1 MILLTLSRGKGEET
15 VRLQLPASPAE
26 IGETFAFLDRIS
38 LDTTA
43 TAILDVSSN
52 VPVLYRCLY
61 DVDVEDSEQ
70 FQKLQKLAER
80 TEALSPA
87 KAAIFSGALDAECVW
102 NLEGALTV
110 ADRLDEYML
119 VNNVSSDSE
128 LGIYLVNKGITP
140 FPDRFKP
147 YINYARVGAEYDQKE
162 NSCEIFEIKHSSK
175 QVPFQYRH
183 LVDEDK
189 CQRTE
194 RRFGPIHG
202 RYILYRGEDAQM
214 ENGVQYWNVENYLK
228 ALPTLDIVQVQE
240 IGMQSI
246 EPTL

>member
-110 ADRLDEYML
+110 ADRLDEYIRTQAEKKEVASAWL
-119 VNNVSSDSE
+119 E
-128 LGIYLVNKGITP
+128 LAISCAKVPVKYEADEIK
-140 FPDRFKP
+140 R
-147 YINYARVGAEYDQKE
+147 RQKE
-162 NSCEIFEIKHSSK
+162 EKT
-175 QVPFQYRH
+175 
-183 LVDEDK
+183 
-189 CQRTE
+189 QRETE
-194 RRFGPIHG
+194 PVM
-202 RYILYRGEDAQM
+202 A
-214 ENGVQYWNVENYLK
+214 
-228 ALPTLDIVQVQE
+228 
-240 IGMQSI
+240 
-246 EPTL
+246 

>member
-1 MILLTLSRGKGEET
+1 MILLTLSRGKGKET

-26 IGETFAFLDRIS
+26 IGEAFASLDRIS
-38 LDTTA
+38 RDTTA
-43 TAILDVSSN
+43 TAILDVSGN

-80 TEALSPA
+80 TEALSPT
-87 KAAIFSGALDAECVW
+87 KAAIFSGALDAEHIW
-102 NLEGALTV
+102 NLDGSLTV

-147 YINYARVGAEYDQKE
+147 YINYARVGAEYAEALRNLEQVNWKVDCILSHCGPSSAVRKIDPSYGSDQLTDFLE
-162 NSCEIFEIKHSSK
+162 TVN
-175 QVPFQYRH
+175 QR
-183 LVDEDK
+183 
-189 CQRTE
+189 CQFTYWF
-194 RRFGPIHG
+194 FGHYHDNRIIDD
-202 RYILYRGEDAQM
+202 RYILQWEQISG
-214 ENGVQYWNVENYLK
+214 L
-228 ALPTLDIVQVQE
+228 E
-240 IGMQSI
+240 I
-246 EPTL
+246 